1 MQINKSTVKQILSM
15 VLSLILALF
24 SIIGIVVFT
33 ANITLANPGYMK
45 GRAQTSHFAS
55 KAKQELEEI
64 YTSYGA
70 ASGFTIDAFADILNE
85 DEIETALF
93 KNIEKIYFD
102 TPAIDYDALNKRIY
116 ETLMENVET
125 RGIIITED
133 IKIGVA
139 QLAAACATD
148 YIDAVS
154 LPFVSYIT
162 SIVNALREKL
172 KGINIALIAAFVFTA
187 AFLIVLNKTSHRL
200 FKYYAYSFITSF
212 IMSAILPAAVILSD
226 KMSYISVR
234 PISLN
239 HFAVAYLNGIF
250 KVMINCSYICLA
262 AALLCIAAYYALRKA
277 NSKRAKHKG

>member
-24 SIIGIVVFT
+24 SIISIVAFT
-33 ANITLANPGYMK
+33 VNVTVSNPSYMK
-45 GRAQTSHFAS
+45 GKAQTSHFAS
-55 KAKQELEEI
+55 KVKQELEET

-85 DEIETALF
+85 DEIEGALF

-102 TPAIDYDALNKRIY
+102 TPALDYDALNKHIY
-116 ETLMENVET
+116 ETLIKNVEV
-125 RGIIITED
+125 RDIIITED
-133 IKIGVA
+133 IKTGVA

-154 LPFVSYIT
+154 LPFLSYVS
-162 SIVNALREKL
+162 SIVNALRQKL
-172 KGINIALIAAFVFTA
+172 KIVNISLIVAFVFTA
-187 AFLIVLNKTSHRL
+187 AFLIILNKTSHRL
-200 FKYYAYSFITSF
+200 FKYYAYSFSTAF
-212 IMSAILPAAVILSD
+212 IMSAILPIAVILSD
-226 KMSYISVR
+226 KISYISVR

-239 HFAVAYLNGIF
+239 HFVVDYLNGIF
-250 KVMINCSYICLA
+250 KVMINCSFICLIA
-262 AALLCIAAYYALRKA
+262 AILCIVAYYVLRKA